1 MTKYEIRTFLRP
13 NVLDQQGQAVL
24 KALNGLGWNSVTQCR
39 IGKVYEIE
47 YSGDRDINDIAKSIY
62 NEVME
67 DYEIKIL
74 EE

>member
-24 KALNGLGWNSVTQCR
+24 KALNGLGWNSVSQCR

-47 YSGDRDINDIAKSIY
+47 YSGDRDINDIAKSI
-62 NEVME
+62 
-67 DYEIKIL
+67 
-74 EE
+74 